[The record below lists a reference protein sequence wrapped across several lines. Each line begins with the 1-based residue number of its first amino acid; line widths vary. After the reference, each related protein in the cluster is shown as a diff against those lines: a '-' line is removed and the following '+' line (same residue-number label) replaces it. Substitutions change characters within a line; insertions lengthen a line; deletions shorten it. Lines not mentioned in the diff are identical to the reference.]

1 MRLSPTESL
10 QNSSDSNNRFGR
22 NPPYHQRALLHYYAK
37 RPILIFSRRNLTGSS
52 VTPRTPEIPP
62 ITEAQAEAL
71 DAVHFCAMKH
81 SLKLKLIAG
90 DMCFINNFAV
100 MHSRNS
106 FEDNDQAKRY
116 VLRLWLSNSE
126 KGWEVPQGLQLAWDR
141 IFEPVE
147 EISDYWDIDPF
158 AERGRSRM
166 FGPRGGGGGGAGGG
180 PGGGGKSSSCG

>member
-1 MRLSPTESL
+1 M
-10 QNSSDSNNRFGR
+10 
-22 NPPYHQRALLHYYAK
+22 
-37 RPILIFSRRNLTGSS
+37 ILIFSRRNLTGSS

-81 SLKLKLIAG
+81 SLKLRLIAG

-106 FEDNDQAKRY
+106 FEDNDQGKRY
-116 VLRLWLSNSE
+116 VLRLWLSNPE
-126 KGWEVPQGLQLAWDR
+126 KGWKVPQGLQLAWDR
-141 IFEPVE
+141 IFEPLE

-158 AERGRSRM
+158 AERGRSRV
-166 FGPRGGGGGGAGGG
+166 FGPQGGGGSGTGGG
-180 PGGGGKSSSCG
+180 TGGGGKSSSCG

>member
-1 MRLSPTESL
+1 
-10 QNSSDSNNRFGR
+10 
-22 NPPYHQRALLHYYAK
+22 
-37 RPILIFSRRNLTGSS
+37 
-52 VTPRTPEIPP
+52 
-62 ITEAQAEAL
+62 
-71 DAVHFCAMKH
+71 
-81 SLKLKLIAG
+81 
-90 DMCFINNFAV
+90 MCFINNFAV